1 MIAPQK
7 EFYPE
12 PQAEPLV
19 ILFRIISHRSW
30 DELQSLHEAFLGSR
44 VEHVLHGIYVLLIE
58 PGGARRLTR

>member
-1 MIAPQK
+1 MVSAPQK
-7 EFYPE
+7 KYYP
-12 PQAEPLV
+12 EPLV

-30 DELQSLHEAFLGSR
+30 DELQSLHEAFPGSR